1 MMKTGTICRFK
12 RLWYSAVFLLAVGF
26 FGIAHA
32 ANTFEDPKGRFVI
45 DLPPG
50 WKLAPQTDETVYVF
64 KGDDMS
70 IIIEYD
76 PAQSDAGALFAKGVT
91 TLKASGLPN
100 ALPAEEIKDL
110 TVNGNNARAGLH
122 ADEVVY
128 GSVKVKL
135 CGLLESV
142 SLKKGGIYLLTIL
155 GDSSLKKNRGAI
167 EAAFHSV
174 RNPGQAVTGAADIR
188 PAVLTAAAPAKSA
201 AAGTPGVFEHQYL
214 TLTLPAGWRSAEL
227 QPNFEK
233 EIIGWLK
240 SDTIPG
246 ASIMA
251 SCYRGMGYNYG
262 KVRIGGLKT
271 VAAVYPKGQK
281 MLKEKTKV
289 RTAAGEKAV
298 VEVWQGLTDTGT
310 LMQSPMAIVKTRNCW
325 LMMTGYVLDANGAQL
340 EEDFMKI
347 LESAK

>member
-1 MMKTGTICRFK
+1 MKSRTHRF
-12 RLWYSAVFLLAVGF
+12 RLLWYTAVILLAVAF
-26 FGIAHA
+26 CGIAHA
-32 ANTFEDPKGRFVI
+32 ANTFEDPKGRFAI
-45 DLPPG
+45 DLPSG

-76 PAQSDAGALFAKGVT
+76 AALNDAGALFAKGVN

-100 ALPAEEIKDL
+100 ASPAEEIKDL
-110 TVNGNNARAGLH
+110 TVNDNTARAGLH

-135 CGLLESV
+135 YGLTGSV
-142 SLKKGGIYLLTIL
+142 SLKKGGVYFLSIM
-155 GDSSLKKNRGAI
+155 GDASLRKMRGVM
-167 EAAFHSV
+167 ETSFHSV
-174 RNPGQAVTGAADIR
+174 RNPGQALTGARNVR
-188 PAVLTAAAPAKSA
+188 PAVIAAPAAAPAKGA
-201 AAGTPGVFEHQYL
+201 ATDSPGVFEHQYL

-233 EIIGWLK
+233 EIIAWLR

-251 SCYRGMGYNYG
+251 SCYRGMGYNHG

-271 VAAVYPKGQK
+271 IAAVYPKGQK
-281 MLKEKTKV
+281 MIKEKTK
-289 RTAAGEKAV
+289 TKTGGGSKAV
-298 VEVWQGLTDTGT
+298 VEVWQGLTDTGVV
-310 LMQSPMAIVKTRNCW
+310 MQSPMAVVKTKDCW
-325 LMMTGYVLDANGAQL
+325 ALMIGYVQDAYGPQL
-340 EEDFMKI
+340 EEDFMKV
-347 LESAK
+347 LDSAK

>member
-1 MMKTGTICRFK
+1 MKRTTRRFK
-12 RLWYSAVFLLAVGF
+12 RLWYPTVLLLAVAF
-26 FGIAHA
+26 CGIAHA
-32 ANTFEDPKGRFVI
+32 ANTFEDPKGRFAI
-45 DLPPG
+45 DLPSG

-76 PAQSDAGALFAKGVT
+76 PTQGDAGALFAKGVT

-100 ALPAEEIKDL
+100 ASPAEEIKDL

-122 ADEVVY
+122 ADEVAY
-128 GSVKVKL
+128 GSLKVKL
-135 CGLLESV
+135 YGMLGSV
-142 SLKKGGIYLLTIL
+142 VLKKGGISFLTIL
-155 GDSSLKKNRGAI
+155 GDSSLKKMRGTI
-167 EAAFHSV
+167 ETAFHSV
-174 RNPGQAVTGAADIR
+174 RNPGQAVTGAADIK
-188 PAVLTAAAPAKSA
+188 PAVLTAAASAKSA
-201 AAGTPGVFEHQYL
+201 AVGPPGVFEHQYL
-214 TLTLPAGWRSAEL
+214 TLTLPAGWRSQEL

-233 EIIGWLK
+233 EIIAWLR

-251 SCYRGMGYNYG
+251 SCYRGMGYNHG

-271 VAAVYPKGQK
+271 IAAVYPKGQK
-281 MLKEKTKV
+281 MIKEKTK
-289 RTAAGEKAV
+289 TKTGSGSKAV

-310 LMQSPMAIVKTRNCW
+310 VMQSPMAVVKTKDCW
-325 LMMTGYVLDANGAQL
+325 ALMIGYVQDAYGPQL
-340 EEDFMKI
+340 EEDFMKV